1 MQSSSQPAVEPPIRT
16 HQWNAI
22 AVGRVCLNCQLVQQ
36 KGHYD
41 DSVPCISK
49 Q

>member
-1 MQSSSQPAVEPPIRT
+1 MQSSERTAPDRPRT

-36 KGHYD
+36 KGEYD
-41 DSVPCISK
+41 DTVPCPGNR
-49 Q
+49 